1 MSQLA
6 MSVQSQLGVTV
17 QILEQ
22 PLPEELPPEGHVVQT
37 DKPLTSAY
45 VPMGQ
50 QVGADKAEEGQ

>member
-22 PLPEELPPEGHVVQT
+22 PLTEGLLPEGHMVQI
-37 DKPLTSAY
+37 DKPVTEAN

-50 QVGADKAEEGQ
+50 QVGLERADEGQ

>member
-1 MSQLA
+1 

-22 PLPEELPPEGHVVQT
+22 PLAEELPPAGHMVQT
-37 DKPLTSAY
+37 DRPVTSAN

-50 QVGADKAEEGQ
+50 QVAVDKAEELQ

>member
-1 MSQLA
+1 M
-6 MSVQSQLGVTV
+6 GVTV

-22 PLPEELPPEGHVVQT
+22 PLPEELPPEVHMVQT
-37 DKPLTSAY
+37 DRPVTEAN

>member
-6 MSVQSQLGVTV
+6 TSVQSQLGVTV

-22 PLPEELPPEGHVVQT
+22 PLAEELPPAGHMVQT
-37 DKPLTSAY
+37 DRPVTSAN

-50 QVGADKAEEGQ
+50 QVAVDKAEELQ

>member
-1 MSQLA
+1 

-22 PLPEELPPEGHVVQT
+22 PLTEGLLPEGHMVQI
-37 DKPLTSAY
+37 DKPVTEAN

-50 QVGADKAEEGQ
+50 QVGLERADEGQ

>member
-1 MSQLA
+1 M
-6 MSVQSQLGVTV
+6 GVTV

-22 PLPEELPPEGHVVQT
+22 TLPRGHMVQT
-37 DKPLTSAY
+37 DIPLTSAY

>member
-1 MSQLA
+1 M
-6 MSVQSQLGVTV
+6 GVTV

-22 PLPEELPPEGHVVQT
+22 PLPEELLPEVHMAQT
-37 DKPLTSAY
+37 DRPVTSAY

>member
-1 MSQLA
+1 

-37 DKPLTSAY
+37 DRPVTEAY